1 MLTSSWTSQDNM
13 ADTTTHL
20 LVFGDTA
27 TERLPMIQALV
38 RHSKSSPAARTFL
51 NQATDVLQR
60 EFSRLRPDER
70 DWGNA
75 ESILALAEEDA
86 DPNLPASAFI
96 PTILACIGRLGELI
110 V

>member
-1 MLTSSWTSQDNM
+1 M
-13 ADTTTHL
+13 ANTNTHL

-51 NQATDVLQR
+51 RQATDVIQL

-70 DWGNA
+70 DWGNS

-96 PTILACIGRLGELI
+96 PTILACVGRLGELI

>member
-1 MLTSSWTSQDNM
+1 M
-13 ADTTTHL
+13 ANTITHL

-27 TERLPMIQALV
+27 TDRLHMIQMLV

-51 NQATDVLQR
+51 KQATDVLQL
-60 EFSRLRPDER
+60 EFSKLRPEER
-70 DWGNA
+70 DWGHS

-86 DPNLPASAFI
+86 DPKIPSSAFI
-96 PTILACIGRLGELI
+96 PTILTCIGRLGELI